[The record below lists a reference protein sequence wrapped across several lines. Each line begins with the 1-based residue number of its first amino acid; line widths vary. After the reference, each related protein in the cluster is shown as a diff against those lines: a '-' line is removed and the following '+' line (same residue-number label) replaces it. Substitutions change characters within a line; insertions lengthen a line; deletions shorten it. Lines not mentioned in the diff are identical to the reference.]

1 MVCRKSA
8 YAIELDIR
16 LSKAVKDIK
25 SGKYKL
31 LYKAAKVL
39 GLNRDTLTC
48 HVKGGNCHTQA
59 CYAQQKL
66 SYNQENTLLK

>member
-1 MVCRKSA
+1 MVRRKSA

-16 LSKAVKDIK
+16 LSEAV
-25 SGKYKL
+25 
-31 LYKAAKVL
+31 KVL

-48 HVKGGNCHTQA
+48 RVKGGNCHTQA
-59 CYAQQKL
+59 RHTQQKL